1 MVVGARIRDARIK
14 NGLTQEQL
22 GDLVGISKVSI
33 CGYEQGTRTPT
44 LATFLELLKVLKI
57 DSNYLLGLDVSVVA
71 EQNQE
76 LSVKIRKEDLA
87 LLNEIKRNKE
97 LYDMLIEDPSRAIK
111 LINKKLY
118 K

>member
-14 NGLTQEQL
+14 MGLTQEQL
-22 GDLVGISKVSI
+22 GDLIGISKVSV

-44 LATFLELLKVLKI
+44 LATFLELLKVLELEP
-57 DSNYLLGLDVSVVA
+57 DYLLGMDVSVVA
-71 EQNQE
+71 EKQE

-87 LLNEIKRNKE
+87 LLNEIKKNKE
-97 LYDMLIEDPSRAIK
+97 LYDMLIENPSRSIK

>member
-1 MVVGARIRDARIK
+1 MVVGTRIRDARIK
-14 NGLTQEQL
+14 MGLTQEQL

-44 LATFLELLKVLKI
+44 LATFLELLKVLKETP
-57 DSNYLLGLDVSVVA
+57 DYLLGLDVSVVS
-71 EQNQE
+71 ETQNE
-76 LSVKIRKEDLA
+76 LSVKIRKEDLS
-87 LLNEIKRNKE
+87 LLNELKKNKE
-97 LYDMLIEDPSRAIK
+97 LYDSLIDDPTRTIK